1 MSFKVVVSDV
11 EAWFKKVFK
20 NAPQET
26 ASALAVVNE
35 IAPEAEILF
44 ALVDPAAAAIVNPI
58 ATEVQAD
65 LAVVA
70 KTLANG
76 GTASVPAFLSSIQAN
91 LASLLS
97 AGHIKDPASVTKAT
111 GIVAGIQS
119 MVNDVI
125 AAVEHASTPTA
136 S

>member
-1 MSFKVVVSDV
+1 V

-125 AAVEHASTPTA
+125 AAVEPASTPTA